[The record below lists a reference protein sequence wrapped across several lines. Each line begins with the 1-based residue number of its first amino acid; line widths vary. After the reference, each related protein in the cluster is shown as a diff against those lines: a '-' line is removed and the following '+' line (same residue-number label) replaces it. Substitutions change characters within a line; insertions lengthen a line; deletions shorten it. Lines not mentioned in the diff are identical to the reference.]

1 MNRSIGEIIDVETM
15 RLLQDGFSRVTE
27 TGAQIFDLDWN
38 PITCCSGGTEFCN
51 VLTKSSKLGCE
62 RCKRSDVNASKEV
75 IKKYTPLLEPLG
87 LTYTSYIVLLALW
100 EKDNVLVK
108 DLGNRLFLDSGTL
121 TPLLKKME
129 KQNLITRTRS
139 KEDERQVFITLT
151 EEGKAEWSDVLN
163 AKVVGIYSGYYG
175 AQISLKDVKPERL
188 EAFSKMLAGECTIA
202 ESERWLN
209 PASDDTTFE
218 LKYDA
223 GGVQ

>member
-1 MNRSIGEIIDVETM
+1 MDNTSNIDFLAIDNQVCFA
-15 RLLQDGFSRVTE
+15 LYV
-27 TGAQIFDLDWN
+27 
-38 PITCCSGGTEFCN
+38 C
-51 VLTKSSKLGCE
+51 
-62 RCKRSDVNASKEV
+62 SKEV

-151 EEGKAEWSDVLN
+151 EEGKNLKSKCYDIPQKIGCNFNLSPEKAKALLDTLHEIMSD
-163 AKVVGIYSGYYG
+163 I
-175 AQISLKDVKPERL
+175 
-188 EAFSKMLAGECTIA
+188 
-202 ESERWLN
+202 
-209 PASDDTTFE
+209 
-218 LKYDA
+218 
-223 GGVQ
+223 